1 MFSIINLKEQS
12 QHIDTI
18 AQWHHKEW
26 SHFNPQENIAQRIQ
40 RMQTYLND
48 KFVPTTFLAIDG
60 ELLGSAAIV
69 DNDMTTRPELSPWL
83 ASVYVAAQHRNNG
96 VGGKLVN
103 HVVEQAKFKNI
114 NKLYLMTPDKKNFY
128 QALGW
133 KSIDEAR
140 YHGFNV
146 TIMELSL
153 NGR

>member
-1 MFSIINLKEQS
+1 MFSIINLKQQP

-40 RMQTYLND
+40 RMQAYLND
-48 KFVPTTFLAIDG
+48 NFVPTTFLAIDG

-69 DNDMTTRPELSPWL
+69 DNDMETRPELSPWL
-83 ASVYVAAQHRNNG
+83 ASVYVTAQNRNNG
-96 VGGKLVN
+96 IGAKLVN
-103 HVVEQAKFKNI
+103 HVIEQAKFKDI

-133 KSIDEAR
+133 KQIDEER

-146 TIMELSL
+146 TIMEVSL
-153 NGR
+153 RGG